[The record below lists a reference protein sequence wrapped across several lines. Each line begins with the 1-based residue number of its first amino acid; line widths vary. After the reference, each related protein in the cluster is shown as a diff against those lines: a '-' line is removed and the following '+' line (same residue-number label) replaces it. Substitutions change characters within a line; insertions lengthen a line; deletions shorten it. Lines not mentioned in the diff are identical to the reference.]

1 MSFCLSTSSICIL
14 IQLLVEYRTILI
26 STEFRCAG
34 LIREEAI
41 GREKRL
47 FQCRYRKL
55 WRFLDCSASLRPS
68 AYYTVNKVSS
78 TVPLVAII
86 IENIRI
92 MQYIPK
98 NVVPRQVRFY
108 ESTNI

>member
-1 MSFCLSTSSICIL
+1 MSFCLRTSSICIL

-26 STEFRCAG
+26 STEFRCAA
-34 LIREEAI
+34 LIRGEAI

-47 FQCRYRKL
+47 FQCRYPKL

-78 TVPLVAII
+78 IVPLVAII